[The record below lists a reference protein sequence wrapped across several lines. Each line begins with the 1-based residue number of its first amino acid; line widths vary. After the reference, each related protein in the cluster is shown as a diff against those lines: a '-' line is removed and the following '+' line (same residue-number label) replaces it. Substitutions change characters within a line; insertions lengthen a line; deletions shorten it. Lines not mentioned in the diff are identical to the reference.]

1 MKKYYLA
8 IAVGFIFMFL
18 CASLARAQ
26 AQVVEG
32 YTFVR
37 TVSGTAVCLGTWIPP
52 RSAGLP
58 GRCEGELVDVSQLN
72 AVSAKAAA
80 DKLDQIFTFLVA
92 IDEKIAINNDQLNQ
106 LVIAATAT
114 QASIEEQVRQIS
126 DLQSARI
133 EEQQRETNEV
143 LREMINERFE
153 ELPKAMLESDAFR
166 EEMEKLRKDILEEVQ
181 KHYVKRAEP

>member
-1 MKKYYLA
+1 MKKYYFA
-8 IAVGFIFMFL
+8 IAVGLIFMTL
-18 CASLARAQ
+18 SASRVRAQ

-92 IDEKIAINNDQLNQ
+92 IDEKMAINNDQVSQ
-106 LVIAATAT
+106 LVLAATAI

-126 DLQSARI
+126 ELQNDRI
-133 EEQQRETNEV
+133 EEQRRETDEA
-143 LREMINERFE
+143 LQEMINGRFE
-153 ELPKAMLESDAFR
+153 ELPKAMVESDVFR
-166 EEMEKLRKDILEEVQ
+166 EELEKLRKDILEEVQ
-181 KHYVKRAEP
+181 KHYIKRAEP